1 MSAASNDGA
10 TTNPCV
16 LVTLSFTRN
25 YAEKAMKHL
34 MAIDDLFSVATL
46 TREPEYAARI
56 LDLLPGLGDADDAE
70 AAVDQFRHVLKLMG
84 ADAGVFLSVIKDDAT
99 RTSHRSLLACDPMW
113 ATEYTKGG
121 WHDHDPWLRHARLHS
136 EPICGTE
143 LDVRPDETAFVNVS
157 ARLGFASSVVVPAP
171 SPAGLSRVAVL
182 TIGSHNF
189 GFFDGVAQILF
200 RIVARAL
207 ATELNRWLLR
217 NIAGELVAK
226 SGITA
231 DEIALLRHE
240 EAGHTSKM
248 IGAELN
254 IEAKTV
260 DSRFQRLSAK
270 LDAPDRRTAARIARL
285 YGVLGT

>member
-1 MSAASNDGA
+1 MSPTSTDGA
-10 TTNPCV
+10 TPNPYV
-16 LVTLSFTRN
+16 LTTLSFTLN
-25 YAEKAMKHL
+25 CVEKAMKHST
-34 MAIDDLFSVATL
+34 AIDDLFNVATL
-46 TREPEYAARI
+46 AREPEYASRI

-84 ADAGVFLSVIKDDAT
+84 ADAGVFLSVIRDDAT
-99 RTSHRSLLACDPMW
+99 TTSHRSLLACDPMW

-136 EPICGTE
+136 EPIIGTDLE
-143 LDVRPDETAFVNVS
+143 VRPDETAFVSVS
-157 ARLGFASSVVVPAP
+157 SRLGFASSVVVPAP
-171 SPAGLSRVAVL
+171 SPVGLSRVAVL
-182 TIGSHNF
+182 AIGSHNL
-189 GFFDGVAQILF
+189 GFFDGLDHVLF
-200 RIVARAL
+200 RIVARSL

-217 NIAGELVAK
+217 NLASELMAK

-254 IEAKTV
+254 LDAKTV